1 MDEVQSTA
9 VEGIGAEFASLDLN
23 DKRLDRR
30 GRFIAERVATAPGRS
45 FPQLFP
51 ENRELEAFYR
61 FVENPYF
68 GMDDVLEPHRDATR
82 GRCAERGEVLVL
94 HDTTEF
100 AFRGEKKRI
109 GLGRLQKGRQGFFA
123 HASLAVSADGN
134 RDPLGLL
141 NLLPWTRKREE
152 EEISSQWPFIKKEQ
166 ERWAMGVEASKC
178 NLDDTVKTIHVMD
191 REGDD
196 YSIFAG
202 LADDRFVIRIC
213 HDRKIVWPENL
224 QTTEPD
230 RLMAALRQADAV
242 CERTVKL
249 SPRKRHANRMQ
260 RKIHP
265 QRRERNAVLQMSA
278 LQVTLVRSGWLDL
291 QGRTDLPK
299 ELDVNL
305 VRVWE
310 EEPPDG
316 EEPVEWLLVTTE
328 PIDTVEQIERVVDM
342 YRARWLVEE
351 FFKALKTGCSY
362 QKRQLESLATLQIAL
377 AILAPVAW
385 GLLVLRHRARSM
397 PNTPAEIVA
406 SPQQIEILQG
416 KGYLTTDRPT
426 VRDILLG
433 VAKLGGHI
441 KRNGEPGWEV
451 IGRGYTDLLLMEQA
465 WIAALKSRSG
475 PAGVGRK
482 ESERTD
488 ANHVPKPPKR
498 CDQS

>member
-1 MDEVQSTA
+1 MDEVHTTK
-9 VEGIGAEFASLDLN
+9 VPGVKAEFASLDLN

-30 GRFIAERVATAPGRS
+30 GYFIAERVASAPGRS

-51 ENRELEAFYR
+51 DKAELEAFYR
-61 FVENPYF
+61 FVENPYLT
-68 GMDDVLEPHRDATR
+68 MDDVLKPHEDATCR
-82 GRCAERGEVLVL
+82 RCEEAGEVLVL

-100 AFRGEKKRI
+100 AFGGEKHRE
-109 GLGRLQKGRQGFFA
+109 GLGPLRGKGQGFFA
-123 HASLAVSADGN
+123 HVSLAVSNDDA

-141 NLLPWTRKREE
+141 NILPWTRKDKGEQT
-152 EEISSQWPFIKKEQ
+152 SSQWPFKEKEQ
-166 ERWAMGVEASKC
+166 ERWGMSVEASKC
-178 NLDDTVKTIHVMD
+178 NLDETVNAIHVMD

-196 YSIFAG
+196 YSLLAG
-202 LADDRFVIRIC
+202 LLDDRFVIRIC
-213 HDRKIVWPENL
+213 HDRKIVWPEGL
-224 QTTEPD
+224 QTTQPD

-242 CERTVKL
+242 CERPVKL
-249 SPRKRHANRMQ
+249 SPRKRQANPRQ
-260 RKIHP
+260 RKIYP
-265 QRRERNAVLQMSA
+265 QRRERTAVLQMSA

-299 ELDVNL
+299 ELDANL

-310 EEPPDG
+310 ENPPEG

-328 PIDTVEQIERVVDM
+328 PIDTVEQIERVVDI
-342 YRARWLVEE
+342 YRTRWLVEE
-351 FFKALKTGCSY
+351 FFKALKTGCAY
-362 QKRQLESLATLQIAL
+362 RKRQLKGLATLQVAL

-397 PNTPAEIVA
+397 PDTPAEAIVTQ
-406 SPQQIEILQG
+406 SQIEILQA
-416 KGYLTTDRPT
+416 KGYLATSRPT
-426 VRDILLG
+426 VRDALLA

-465 WIAALKSRSG
+465 WAAALKSRCG
-475 PAGVGRK
+475 PNEPVWSA
-482 ESERTD
+482 E
-488 ANHVPKPPKR
+488 NLVPKPPER

>member
-1 MDEVQSTA
+1 MDEVHLIA
-9 VEGIGAEFASLDLN
+9 VEGVGAEFASLDLV
-23 DKRLDRR
+23 DKRLDPR

-45 FPQLFP
+45 FPHLFP
-51 ENRELEAFYR
+51 DEAELEAFYR
-61 FVENPYF
+61 FVGNPYL
-68 GMDDVLEPHRDATR
+68 GMNDVLKPHFDATV
-82 GRCAERGEVLVL
+82 GRCAERGEVLVV

-100 AFRGEKKRI
+100 AFRGEKERK
-109 GLGRLQKGRQGFFA
+109 GLGRLRKTGQGFFA

-141 NLLPWTRKREE
+141 NILPWTRKREGE
-152 EEISSQWPFIKKEQ
+152 EVSSQWPFIEKEQ
-166 ERWAMGVEASKC
+166 ERWGMAVESSKR
-178 NLDDTVKTIHVMD
+178 NLGESAKAIHVMD

-196 YSIFAG
+196 YALFAG
-202 LADDRFVIRIC
+202 LTDDRFVIRIC
-213 HDRKIVWPENL
+213 HDRKIMWSETLSVAR
-224 QTTEPD
+224 PD
-230 RLMAALRQADAV
+230 RLLAALRQSQAV

-249 SPRKRHANRMQ
+249 SARKRRNTPSQ
-260 RKIHP
+260 RKIYP
-265 QRRERNAVLQMSA
+265 QRRERNAVLRMSA